1 MKKTALLLIAVCA
14 GLMTVNAQNNK
25 STWGV
30 RGGLNFPM
38 DKFSFE
44 QAGENINSIFTEE
57 KRAAGWHAGIFG
69 RAYLGD
75 QFYFGSGINYMHQ
88 STTLI
93 GKTEGATDFSQE
105 FNHSGSMMDVVA
117 GIEMLN
123 FLRVQGGV
131 NGMVYFNDTWQNT
144 FDTFGAGY
152 NFGVGVDIWK
162 LTVDVNY
169 YGSFNDHSGNWNGV
183 PLSYNRG
190 DLLVGVG
197 IKF

>member
-1 MKKTALLLIAVCA
+1 MKKTALIAIALIAGISVS
-14 GLMTVNAQNNK
+14 MAQNK
-25 STWGV
+25 STFGV
-30 RGGLNFPM
+30 KGGLNFPM
-38 DKFSFE
+38 DGFSFE
-44 QAGENINSIFTEE
+44 QAGQNINSIFTEE
-57 KRAAGWHAGIFG
+57 KSANGWHAGLFG
-69 RAYLGD
+69 RAYLGNAI
-75 QFYFGSGINYMHQ
+75 YLGSSINYMHNT
-88 STTLI
+88 STLI
-93 GKTEGATDFSQE
+93 GKVGDEVNTVDFNRSGA
-105 FNHSGSMMDVVA
+105 MMDAVA

-131 NGMVYFNDTWQNT
+131 NGMVYFNNEWQNT

-169 YGSFNDHSGNWNGV
+169 YGSFNNHTGSWNGI
-183 PLSYNRG
+183 PLSYNRS